1 MKFTPTI
8 LFGVIT
14 VVVAIIAV
22 VVVSLKN
29 KEGFG
34 QNYNERICEQYPI
47 RQGPLGGQ
55 TKYSCEN
62 YLSMHG
68 CGPTVHGSTLSTT
81 SEGQTSAVNCDT
93 LRENY

>member
-34 QNYNERICEQYPI
+34 QNYNERICKDFPGPTKEPCYVAFKNM
-47 RQGPLGGQ
+47 GCGKNETDSHMPLG
-55 TKYSCEN
+55 
-62 YLSMHG
+62 HG
-68 CGPTVHGSTLSTT
+68 KTCR
-81 SEGQTSAVNCDT
+81 D
-93 LRENY
+93 LRVPYW